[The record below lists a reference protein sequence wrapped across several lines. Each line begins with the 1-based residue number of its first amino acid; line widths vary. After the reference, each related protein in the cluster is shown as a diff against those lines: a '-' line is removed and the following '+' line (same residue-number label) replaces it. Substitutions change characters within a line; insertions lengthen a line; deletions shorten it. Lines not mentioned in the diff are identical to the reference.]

1 MELSNLT
8 STLRIKLNT
17 IRSTM
22 GETEVIMI
30 MISFSQLDKGF
41 IFNPEIQK
49 LGNSQHRDL
58 DSENAAGIPFL
69 FVRTTRQWL
78 DFTS

>member
-22 GETEVIMI
+22 GETEVIVI

-41 IFNPEIQK
+41 IFNPEIPK
-49 LGNSQHRDL
+49 SRNWGTLNT
-58 DSENAAGIPFL
+58 GISIVKMRPGSRFCL
-69 FVRTTRQWL
+69 
-78 DFTS
+78 

>member
-1 MELSNLT
+1 MKLSNLT

-22 GETEVIMI
+22 GEIEVIMI
-30 MISFSQLDKGF
+30 MISFSQSDKGF
-41 IFNPEIQK
+41 IFNPEISK

-58 DSENAAGIPFL
+58 DSENAAGIPSL

>member
-1 MELSNLT
+1 MKLSNLT
-8 STLRIKLNT
+8 STLRIKLNA

-41 IFNPEIQK
+41 IFNPEIGE
-49 LGNSQHRDL
+49 LSTPGSR
-58 DSENAAGIPFL
+58 
-69 FVRTTRQWL
+69 
-78 DFTS
+78 

>member
-1 MELSNLT
+1 
-8 STLRIKLNT
+8 
-17 IRSTM
+17 M

-30 MISFSQLDKGF
+30 MIRFSQLDKGF
-41 IFNPEIQK
+41 IFNPEIPK

-58 DSENAAGIPFL
+58 DSENAAGIPSL